1 MRLFVAVNLPENE
14 RRAAFDAA
22 APLRHGDLPVK
33 WVQPA
38 GLHVTMKFLGDV
50 PEDRAAPIAAAL
62 DAAVRA
68 ARPFEVMLGGIGAFP
83 SSARPRVIWL
93 GVEIHPALELL
104 ANDIEKALQ
113 PFGFEAELRPFRPHV
128 TIGRAKQGA
137 RHGAL
142 AAFERLAAGVAYDGV
157 APVTSVD
164 LMESILRPD
173 GAEYHVRH
181 QSFLGGGQ

>member
-1 MRLFVAVNLPENE
+1 MRLFVAVNLPEHE
-14 RRAAFDAA
+14 RRAVFDAT

-50 PEDRAAPIAAAL
+50 PEDRAAPIGAAL

-104 ANDIEKALQ
+104 ANDVEKALG
-113 PFGFEAELRPFRPHV
+113 PFGFEAELRPFRPHI

-137 RHGAL
+137 RPGRF
-142 AAFERLAAGVAYDGV
+142 AAFERLAAGVAYDGSAAV
-157 APVTSVD
+157 ASVD
-164 LMESILRPD
+164 LMESILRLE
-173 GAEYHVRH
+173 GAEYDVRH